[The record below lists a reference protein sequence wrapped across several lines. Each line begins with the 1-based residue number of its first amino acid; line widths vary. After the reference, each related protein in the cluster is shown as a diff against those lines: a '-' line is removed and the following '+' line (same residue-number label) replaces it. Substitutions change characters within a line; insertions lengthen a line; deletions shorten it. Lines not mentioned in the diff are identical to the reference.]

1 MKVNCSS
8 IGQLLSSHSYTQTEI
23 VMGLRPVLGKS
34 ASVTVADAATGAD
47 LVAAAVAAFAIAPS
61 AKVTRTAL
69 VLNGAEVD
77 ATKTLAALGVKDGS
91 SAQIRFVVTI

>member
-8 IGQLLSSHSYTQTEI
+8 IGQLLSTHSYTQMEI
-23 VMGLRPVLGKS
+23 VAALRPVLGKS

-47 LVAAAVAAFAIAPS
+47 LVAAAVAAFAVDPS

-69 VLNGAEVD
+69 VLKGVEVD
-77 ATKTLAALGVKDGS
+77 ASKTLAALGVKDGS
-91 SAQIRFVVTI
+91 AAQIRFVVTI

>member
-8 IGQLLSSHSYTQTEI
+8 IGQLVSNRPYTQAEM
-23 VMGLRPVLGKS
+23 VAALRPVLGKS
-34 ASVTVADAATGAD
+34 ASLTVADAATGAD
-47 LVAAAVAAFAIAPS
+47 LVAAAVAAFAISPS

-77 ATKTLAALGVKDGS
+77 ASKTLAALGVKDGS
-91 SAQIRFVVTI
+91 AAQIRFVVTI